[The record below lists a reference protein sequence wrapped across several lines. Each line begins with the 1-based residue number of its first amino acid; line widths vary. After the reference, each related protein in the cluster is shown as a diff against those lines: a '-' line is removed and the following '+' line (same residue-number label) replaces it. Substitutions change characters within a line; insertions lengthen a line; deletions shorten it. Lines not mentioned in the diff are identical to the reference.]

1 MNRFFNSWILLFTIL
16 VFPFALAVG
25 LNEDF
30 EFIGL
35 KIQGE
40 EFEYKTIV
48 FSSVAGVLFLLGA
61 VKATKK
67 WLGIRVIKQTK
78 RFKFTCELS
87 QERKKRVLVYNGI
100 EIVFLLLFTGL
111 FGYLSAD
118 TLVLALVYFALAL
131 EHFLASFVGVTKN
144 KYGVGVSTKALIR
157 VDREVNVVYFK
168 GLQKV
173 TKHQDTLYFDY
184 VNGLTL
190 HIPLNVIPK
199 NKEDEF
205 YTTLRT
211 YVDPNKV
218 YYSGF

>member
-1 MNRFFNSWILLFTIL
+1 MNRFFNIWILLFTIM

-30 EFIGL
+30 EFLGL

-40 EFEYKTIV
+40 EFEYKKIV
-48 FSSVAGVLFLLGA
+48 FTSVAGVLFLLGA
-61 VKATKK
+61 IKASKK
-67 WLGIRVIKQTK
+67 WLGIRVVKQVK
-78 RFKFTCELS
+78 RFKFTCGIS
-87 QERKKRVLVYNGI
+87 QERKSRVLVYNWI
-100 EIVFLLLFTGL
+100 EIVFLLLFTAL
-111 FGYLSAD
+111 FGYISPE
-118 TLVLALVYFALAL
+118 TQVLALVYLILAV
-131 EHFLASFVGVTKN
+131 EHFTISFIGVTKN
-144 KYGVGVSTKALIR
+144 KYGVGISSKALIR

-199 NKEDEF
+199 EKETSF
-205 YTTLRT
+205 YEALRKQ
-211 YVDPNKV
+211 VDPDKV